1 MFMMKKYQDKI
12 NLLEKQLTNNS
23 YLWDQLAESQ
33 KRERV
38 LKQELL
44 YTQQSLST
52 SEKIIE
58 KMKEEIKQIDAERG
72 RLNKFK
78 SSKVEK
84 LKELED
90 KVKKIDLF
98 DNIDSDKLLIALSK
112 KDAQLNELKGIQNIY
127 SNQVETLQKR
137 KDQEVT
143 KLKKQFVA
151 EQLKTQS
158 VVDKMD

>member
-1 MFMMKKYQDKI
+1 
-12 NLLEKQLTNNS
+12 
-23 YLWDQLAESQ
+23 
-33 KRERV
+33 
-38 LKQELL
+38 
-44 YTQQSLST
+44 
-52 SEKIIE
+52 
-58 KMKEEIKQIDAERG
+58 
-72 RLNKFK
+72 
-78 SSKVEK
+78 VEK

-143 KLKKQFVA
+143 KLKK
-151 EQLKTQS
+151 
-158 VVDKMD
+158 

>member
-38 LKQELL
+38 LKKELL